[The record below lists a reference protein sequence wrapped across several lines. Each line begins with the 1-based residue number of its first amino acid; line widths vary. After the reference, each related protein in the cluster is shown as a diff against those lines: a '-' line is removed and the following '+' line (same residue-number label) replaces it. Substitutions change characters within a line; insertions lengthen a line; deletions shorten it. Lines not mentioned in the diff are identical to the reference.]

1 MLAAGTGY
9 LPVFFAEFVISP
21 SNAHT
26 HVYLRPSVPHM
37 CKFIKSTR
45 PRAGLVFTVID
56 NQIHTAVGCPP
67 IRPAVAG
74 THHTTRVLQLYQY

>member
-26 HVYLRPSVPHM
+26 HVYLRPPVPHM
-37 CKFIKSTR
+37 CEFIKSTR

-56 NQIHTAVGCPP
+56 NQIHRLPSDPSWQVR
-67 IRPAVAG
+67 IILRYLG
-74 THHTTRVLQLYQY
+74 TRI